1 MSSRKSWINRKRN
14 VVNMAAKVVHL
25 QWHLAP
31 IPVPCIEAVDS
42 SRHYSCAFLLASVL
56 PFFFFL
62 SSKTNHTE
70 ILIQPYIEEDKEPP
84 RMICSISYP
93 FLTKTKTLVWSSSF
107 VASKVTNNCFAQPC
121 KKYLTSLLPG
131 QSNLLNLAS

>member
-14 VVNMAAKVVHL
+14 VVNMAAKVVHI

-56 PFFFFL
+56 YFFFL

-70 ILIQPYIEEDKEPP
+70 ILIQPYI
-84 RMICSISYP
+84 
-93 FLTKTKTLVWSSSF
+93 
-107 VASKVTNNCFAQPC
+107 
-121 KKYLTSLLPG
+121 
-131 QSNLLNLAS
+131 

>member
-56 PFFFFL
+56 SFFFFPFSENKPHRNSDSTLHRRRQRAPTYDLFYFL
-62 SSKTNHTE
+62 S
-70 ILIQPYIEEDKEPP
+70 ILNKNKDFKSRHHPLLLQKLPITVLPN
-84 RMICSISYP
+84 
-93 FLTKTKTLVWSSSF
+93 LV
-107 VASKVTNNCFAQPC
+107 KNI
-121 KKYLTSLLPG
+121 
-131 QSNLLNLAS
+131 